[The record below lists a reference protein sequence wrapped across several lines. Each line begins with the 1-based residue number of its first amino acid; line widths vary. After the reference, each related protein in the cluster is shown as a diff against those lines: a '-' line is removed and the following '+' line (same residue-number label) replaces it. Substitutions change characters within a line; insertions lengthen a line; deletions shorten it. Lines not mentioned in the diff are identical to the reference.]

1 MKSFFK
7 IVFASMLGFIL
18 SGIVLLILFISVLVG
33 MVSSSDSKKVSVEP
47 KSVLHVTL
55 NNTVKERGSKSPLES
70 LDFGGLQGEKT
81 IGLNDIRTALK
92 RAAKDDNI
100 KGIYLDISSVST
112 GTATLEDIRNALLEF
127 KASKKFI
134 IAYSE
139 TYTQGAYYLA
149 SVADKIYLNP
159 EGLLEFKGLSTNT
172 MFYKG
177 VLDKLE
183 IEAQV
188 IKVGTFKSA
197 VEPFILNKMSE
208 PNRLQVSSFLG
219 SIYDNFLK
227 NIAKSRSIPID
238 SLRSI
243 ANGLKAQNAQLAVK
257 YKLADAL
264 KYKDEIIDEL
274 KTLTGT
280 DKKEDLNSV
289 SLSNY
294 IKNNKDEE
302 GSSSSNRVAV
312 VYASGEIQGGEGDD
326 ETIGSERIS
335 RAIRKVRNDDKV
347 KALVLRVNSPGGSAL
362 ASDVIWREVML
373 TKKVKPVIVS
383 MGDYAAS
390 GGYYISCA
398 ADSIFAE
405 PNTITGSIGVFGI
418 IPNIQK
424 FLNNKIGITFDGVKT
439 SQFADLGNINRPL
452 TDGERFII
460 QNEINRIYDTF
471 TKRVAEGRKKT
482 QEYVNSIGQGRV
494 WTGDQA
500 LKNGLVDGIGNLNRA
515 IQSAGK
521 KAGLK
526 EYKVVYYP
534 AVKDPFESI
543 LKSGEDKVK
552 EQFTKMELGDNYK
565 YYKQL
570 KNALSNTGIVA
581 RMPFDIEI
589 K

>member
-1 MKSFFK
+1 
-7 IVFASMLGFIL
+7 
-18 SGIVLLILFISVLVG
+18 
-33 MVSSSDSKKVSVEP
+33 
-47 KSVLHVTL
+47 
-55 NNTVKERGSKSPLES
+55 
-70 LDFGGLQGEKT
+70 
-81 IGLNDIRTALK
+81 
-92 RAAKDDNI
+92 
-100 KGIYLDISSVST
+100 
-112 GTATLEDIRNALLEF
+112 
-127 KASKKFI
+127 
-134 IAYSE
+134 
-139 TYTQGAYYLA
+139 
-149 SVADKIYLNP
+149 
-159 EGLLEFKGLSTNT
+159 
-172 MFYKG
+172 
-177 VLDKLE
+177 
-183 IEAQV
+183 
-188 IKVGTFKSA
+188 
-197 VEPFILNKMSE
+197 
-208 PNRLQVSSFLG
+208 
-219 SIYDNFLK
+219 
-227 NIAKSRSIPID
+227 
-238 SLRSI
+238 
-243 ANGLKAQNAQLAVK
+243 
-257 YKLADAL
+257 
-264 KYKDEIIDEL
+264 
-274 KTLTGT
+274 
-280 DKKEDLNSV
+280 
-289 SLSNY
+289 
-294 IKNNKDEE
+294 
-302 GSSSSNRVAV
+302 
-312 VYASGEIQGGEGDD
+312 
-326 ETIGSERIS
+326 
-335 RAIRKVRNDDKV
+335 
-347 KALVLRVNSPGGSAL
+347 
-362 ASDVIWREVML
+362 
-373 TKKVKPVIVS
+373 